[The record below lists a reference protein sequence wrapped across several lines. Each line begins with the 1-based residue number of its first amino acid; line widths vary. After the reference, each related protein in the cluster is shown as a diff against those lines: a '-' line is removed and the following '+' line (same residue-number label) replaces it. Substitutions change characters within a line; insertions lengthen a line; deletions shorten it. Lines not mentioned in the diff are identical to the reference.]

1 MCQFAKRIKA
11 SLYHGMVEIGPA
23 SGVESP
29 PDCDCAVGLLCSREL
44 LAVTLL
50 IVQSLISWSKWELLF
65 CAKPFM
71 AVIVVMAP
79 VDKATTVTDD

>member
-50 IVQSLISWSKWELLF
+50 IVQSLIS
-65 CAKPFM
+65 
-71 AVIVVMAP
+71 
-79 VDKATTVTDD
+79 